1 MGAATG
7 QRQPLLARYRA
18 ALSRVKQHELLHG
31 LACASLLG
39 FIAGLVVRSLI
50 LAIAL
55 IREVSRQGYGL
66 THIVLGLATGYGVLH
81 ESQRKAAL
89 QLAAFFT
96 SYELGEWPLGDPPFQ
111 ELRGYALG
119 IALGLLVGII
129 MALYRWAKKR
139 GLIEQ
144 G

>member
-1 MGAATG
+1 M
-7 QRQPLLARYRA
+7 LK
-18 ALSRVKQHELLHG
+18 S

-39 FIAGLVVRSLI
+39 FIAGLFVRSLI
-50 LAIAL
+50 LVMAL
-55 IREVSRQGYGL
+55 LREVSRQGYGL
-66 THIVLGLATGYGVLH
+66 THIVLGLATGYGLLH

-119 IALGLLVGII
+119 IVLGLIVGALT
-129 MALYRWAKKR
+129 ALYRGMGSKDR
-139 GLIEQ
+139 
-144 G
+144 

>member
-1 MGAATG
+1 MGNATG
-7 QRQPLLARYRA
+7 RKQSLLARYRTA
-18 ALSRVKQHELLHG
+18 WSRVGQSGLLRS

-50 LAIAL
+50 LVVAL
-55 IREVSRQGYGL
+55 VREVSRQGYGL
-66 THIVLGLATGYGVLH
+66 THIVLGLATGYGLLH
-81 ESQRKAAL
+81 ESQRRAAL

-119 IALGLLVGII
+119 IVLGLLVAI
-129 MALYRWAKKR
+129 MMILYRRVKEQR
-139 GLIEQ
+139 LIEQ